1 MLRWLWC
8 YYNEELKSESEAY
21 MLDYAPLLRDV
32 LLLCDVLILGEVLL
46 ECKYCEYCKLRSVE
60 GEEFEREMCKL
71 DAYSQLSYVLPR
83 SSLNLLPKELEESLL
98 KESSEL
104 YPLSCDL
111 EIAYCSYLWE
121 CHPKLPEIGLERIKK
136 WNERSKLYRESLK
149 KC

>member
-1 MLRWLWC
+1 MLRRLWL
-8 YYNEELKSESEAY
+8 YYNEEVKEVSEAY

-32 LLLCDVLILGEVLL
+32 LL
-46 ECKYCEYCKLRSVE
+46 ECKECDYCKLRSVE
-60 GEEFEREMCKL
+60 SEEYEVEMCKL

-83 SSLNLLPKELEESLL
+83 SSLNLLPKELEEELL

-121 CHPKLPEIGLERIKK
+121 CHPILPEIGLDRIKK

-149 KC
+149 K